1 MNDIF
6 YLFTIIFLTIF
17 MLFYGGHNFQNS
29 VVYNSSY
36 FNIFNKTNLLTEKI
50 IDNLKKFDKINTNQ
64 NFIFKIS
71 DQKFSNIIPNC
82 THTFIINVKPSSFIN
97 VNEIIKKSNINKKNH
112 LMIVFDFLKNNN
124 ILIPLELFI
133 KTDISNI
140 HNDQYIQS
148 FKDQQ
153 KYYGIF
159 LPLKNPN
166 TITDIY
172 DIYNPNNKNIFFAL
186 LIIKKPFWFY

>member
-6 YLFTIIFLTIF
+6 YLFTIVFLTIF

-29 VVYNSSY
+29 VIYNSSY
-36 FNIFNKTNLLTEKI
+36 FNIFDKTNILTEKI
-50 IDNLKKFDKINTNQ
+50 INNLKKFDKIDNNQ

-82 THTFIINVKPSSFIN
+82 THTFIINIKSSGFIN

-112 LMIVFDFLKNNN
+112 LMVVFDFLKNNDTS
-124 ILIPLELFI
+124 LPLELFI

-140 HNDQYIQS
+140 QNYYH
-148 FKDQQ
+148 KQ

-166 TITDIY
+166 TISDIY
-172 DIYNPNNKNIFFAL
+172 DIYNPNHKNIFFTL